1 MLPMRTSRSRSGLRN
16 TPTRS
21 TESGAHLATGYPA
34 ASAISRAVGRR
45 RADSGRVYPP
55 SSVIVYAI
63 ADLELGDRF
72 NLGQTVG
79 DVELS
84 RSAAEAQL
92 AERLADE
99 PDWAGRLRVVAF
111 DLGSTRLVLSA
122 N

>member
-1 MLPMRTSRSRSGLRN
+1 
-16 TPTRS
+16 
-21 TESGAHLATGYPA
+21 
-34 ASAISRAVGRR
+34 
-45 RADSGRVYPP
+45 
-55 SSVIVYAI
+55 VYAI

-111 DLGSTRLVLSA
+111 DLGSPRLVLSA